1 MAKMGRPTV
10 EEPKDK
16 RVSMR
21 VTEKDYQRIVAYAEN
36 KNITVAELISRAVD
50 DYIEAVNEI
59 ARENVWS
66 LSR

>member
-21 VTEKDYQRIVAYAEN
+21 VTAKEYQRIVAYAE
-36 KNITVAELISRAVD
+36 KQGITVAELINRAIQAYIREVVD
-50 DYIEAVNEI
+50 
-59 ARENVWS
+59 
-66 LSR
+66 